1 MGIDMNDKIQP
12 CCTIKAHHSE
22 EIKQKLSNRLKRIEG
37 QVKGVRRM
45 IDDDTYCDHVLN
57 QIVAIQKA
65 LNGVAKQLMS
75 EHIKSCVTEQLIS
88 GKSGVVDELLANL
101 SKMMH

>member
-1 MGIDMNDKIQP
+1 MGIDMKDKIQP
-12 CCTIKAHHSE
+12 CCSIKAHHSE

-65 LNGVAKQLMS
+65 LNGVSKQLMS

-88 GKSGVVDELLANL
+88 GKSGVVDELLATL

>member
-1 MGIDMNDKIQP
+1 MDNIEIE
-12 CCTIKAHHSE
+12 CCSLKAHHNSE
-22 EIKQKLSNRLKRIEG
+22 VKQKLTNRLKKIEG

-45 IDDDTYCDHVLN
+45 VDDDIYCDDVLN
-57 QIVAIQKA
+57 QIISIQKA

-75 EHIKSCVTEQLIS
+75 EHIKTCVTEQLIS
-88 GKSGVVDELLANL
+88 GKSGVVDELLATL